1 MSTFDS
7 IMREVRQITS
17 SSETQTTS
25 QPSTSLCPPQ
35 WNPISGSLPNVH
47 QMPSYHTD
55 WGASWIPTTQNAHRS
70 RSSEQHPILYHPYGR
85 GQRSPD
91 RVPPLGPHYV
101 PYPNP
106 QYQLLAPEQWNQI
119 NRARSD
125 PGIHEVHAV
134 QGNGEPSMLQ
144 HQFQAGPSGLNQMM
158 PFGPPGSIPNNMV
171 SSQPGMVLPVQT
183 MVGAPLQSSH
193 PSDVQGVSMQ
203 SPLQSP
209 LGYHMQNYG
218 FPNGSPMQSPMGSP
232 ISSSMILEERTTPAM
247 ELSPPSASDPCNET
261 ASLPNLQHQAI
272 PHQQPPPFYHQTVG
286 QRHSTSGALMA
297 TPRLSPIAARSPES
311 QSAPTSPANNI
322 DPSQHLQWAETR
334 TFSNSPESLDIP
346 RLVLTNPEGADRPHL
361 ECFND
366 LQHLT
371 LDSNDLQMLCNGAAN
386 GHPIHQAIGHF
397 HFASYTDL

>member
-1 MSTFDS
+1 MSSTSPRKFAEKIAIMNRKQSEDMSTFDS

-106 QYQLLAPEQWNQI
+106 QYQLLAPEQWNHSYHFQKGTELTEGFAMVIFLKEAELHWKKIPIPLDYEDATFFYEIVTAGPIIIENTSI

-247 ELSPPSASDPCNET
+247 ELSPPSASDPCNELREHFYEEI
-261 ASLPNLQHQAI
+261 LP
-272 PHQQPPPFYHQTVG
+272 T
-286 QRHSTSGALMA
+286 
-297 TPRLSPIAARSPES
+297 
-311 QSAPTSPANNI
+311 
-322 DPSQHLQWAETR
+322 
-334 TFSNSPESLDIP
+334 
-346 RLVLTNPEGADRPHL
+346 
-361 ECFND
+361 
-366 LQHLT
+366 
-371 LDSNDLQMLCNGAAN
+371 
-386 GHPIHQAIGHF
+386 
-397 HFASYTDL
+397 